1 MSSYLYSLYDTLNI
15 RNSYVGIGT
24 TNPQELLHVEGGSI
38 YVERMTNRDSNIDF
52 AYSVLQNIDT
62 VKLDKISTWS
72 GPNINVDA
80 KTFSNIDTISVGTIT
95 TDSIYHDFDN
105 KSLSNVAS
113 IFMQE
118 DLYIGK
124 TLYASNLNVFGDFT
138 TLNTLTSNTEQM
150 SVTNAGTGPALVVT
164 QTGAEAIASFYDDAN
179 IALHIADG
187 AFVGI
192 GTDAPDSRLHVKD
205 STTTTVHVESTTA
218 DAVQVQLTNSS
229 GSTYVGP
236 ASDGAIELYS
246 TAAAPMRIGTNSQE
260 AVTILSDG
268 NVGIGSTTPSYKL
281 DVSGKTR
288 VTDAFYINTN
298 GMNTIFY
305 SSGDTAYS
313 AAGAKYIGM
322 NMAWANVTTDN
333 KKTFRVNVR
342 CHLASDSSVAYRKFE
357 TLVTPVNDAGTNKPK
372 EIVATEIAD
381 TNNDDFTA
389 LTHTVTRN
397 ANNEVELRV
406 SWNTALTS
414 YVGNIQLEVFASETL
429 GDFTFTPISG

>member
-24 TNPQELLHVEGGSI
+24 TNPQELLHVEGGSM
-38 YVERMTNRDSNIDF
+38 YVERMTNRNSNIDF
-52 AYSVLQNIDT
+52 AYSVLQNINT

-205 STTTTVHVESTTA
+205 STTTTLHVESTTA

-268 NVGIGSTTPSYKL
+268 NVGIGSTAPSYKL

-397 ANNEVELRV
+397 TNNEVELRV

>member
-15 RNSYVGIGT
+15 RNSHVGIGT

-38 YVERMTNRDSNIDF
+38 YVERMTNRNSNIDF
-52 AYSVLQNIDT
+52 SYSVLQNINT
-62 VKLDKISTWS
+62 VQLDKISTWS
-72 GPNINVDA
+72 GVNINVDA
-80 KTFSNIDTISVGTIT
+80 KSFSNVDTLSVSKIT
-95 TDSIYHDFDN
+95 TDAVHLDFMN
-105 KSLSNVAS
+105 SSLSN
-113 IFMQE
+113 IGTLFLE
-118 DLYIGK
+118 DDLHIGK
-124 TLYASNLNVFGDFT
+124 TLYASNLNVFGTFT
-138 TLNTLTSNTEQM
+138 TLNTTTSNTEQF

-187 AFVGI
+187 AYVGI

-205 STTTTVHVESTTA
+205 SAATTVHVETTTA

-246 TAAAPMRIGTNSQE
+246 TAAAPIRIGTNSTE
-260 AVTILSDG
+260 AVSILTDG
-268 NVGIGSTTPSYKL
+268 NVGIGTSTPSYKL
-281 DVSGKTR
+281 DVAGKTR
-288 VTDAFYINTN
+288 VSDAFYLNTN

-305 SSGDTAYS
+305 SSGDTSYS

-322 NMAWANVTTDN
+322 NIAWANVTTDN
-333 KKTFRVNVR
+333 KKTFRVKVK
-342 CHLASDSSVAYRKFE
+342 CHLASDTSVAYRKFE
-357 TLVTPVNDAGTNKPK
+357 TLITPVNNAGSNKPK
-372 EIVATEIAD
+372 EVVATEIAD
-381 TNNDDFTA
+381 TNNDDFTM
-389 LTHTVTRN
+389 LTHTVTRSTN
-397 ANNEVELRV
+397 TEVELRV
-406 SWNTALTS
+406 SWDTALTS